1 MKIEVQSAS
10 RPLLPPLAFPS
21 HSAHTWL
28 FMKGQ
33 LKGDIMALCYNRGR
47 LRPSLSENER
57 SCCAENDHA

>member
-1 MKIEVQSAS
+1 MKIDAVSAS
-10 RPLLPPLAFPS
+10 KPLLRSPSFSS

-47 LRPSLSENER
+47 LRSGLSENGR
-57 SCCAENDHA
+57 SCHAENDHV

>member
-1 MKIEVQSAS
+1 MKIDVVSAS
-10 RPLLPPLAFPS
+10 KPLLRSASLPS

-47 LRPSLSENER
+47 LRPGLSENGR
-57 SCCAENDHA
+57 SCHAENDHV